1 VDSSTAKVVL
11 DKVGAKSNVQVLP
24 GTYQGLSGLQ
34 VMVSFGDGTVPAD
47 SAMEGLPLAGDPVW
61 VMTIDGHS
69 PLMLGPTRP
78 QPGNGIVAA
87 VDGNLATLTTAL
99 GDVVA
104 PYPAGLLTP
113 ADVGDTVKIMWG
125 EGPFIIAVMSEAPV
139 VIDPGA
145 GDSPGGAL
153 VVREFRSVQA
163 GSYRSGSGWWQPQV
177 WASDN
182 NKGIWGYGSQ
192 IPDTIPAS
200 AAPESIE
207 IYISAAMISGDP
219 PNFGVHGYGG
229 TTGAPD
235 PSYALL
241 TPVAV
246 APGWISLP
254 LSFANALKAGG
265 GYVGVGVNGGG
276 YSKFNSLS
284 DDPDS
289 GRIRIRY
296 R

>member
-1 VDSSTAKVVL
+1 MDSAKVL
-11 DKVGAKSNVQVLP
+11 LGKVDEKSNVQILP

-34 VMVSFGDGTVPAD
+34 VTVSFGDGTVPAD
-47 SAMEGLPLAGDPVW
+47 SAMEGLPLPGDPVW
-61 VMTIDGHS
+61 VMTIDGHR
-69 PLMLGPTRP
+69 PLMLGPTKP
-78 QPGNGIVAA
+78 QPGVGVVSS
-87 VDGNLATLTTAL
+87 VDGNLTTVATAL
-99 GDVVA
+99 GDVIA

-139 VIDPGA
+139 VEV
-145 GDSPGGAL
+145 PGGGGTGGGL
-153 VVREFRSVQA
+153 VTREFRAVEA
-163 GSYRSGSGWWQPQV
+163 GSWRSGSGWWQPQV

-182 NKGIWGYGSQ
+182 NKGIWGYASQ
-192 IPDTIPAS
+192 IPDTIPA
-200 AAPESIE
+200 AAVPESIE
-207 IYISAAMISGDP
+207 IYISAALISGDP

-229 TTGAPD
+229 TTGAPE

-241 TPVAV
+241 TTVPV
-246 APGWISLP
+246 APGWVALP

>member
-1 VDSSTAKVVL
+1 MDSTKTL
-11 DKVGAKSNVQVLP
+11 LGKIGELSNVEVLP
-24 GTYQGLSGLQ
+24 GTYQGLTGLQ

-47 SAMEGLPLAGDPVW
+47 SAMEGLPSLGDPVW

-78 QPGNGIVAA
+78 QPGNGVVLS
-87 VDGNLATLTTAL
+87 VDGNLATVVTAL
-99 GDVVA
+99 GNVTA

-125 EGPFIIAVMSEAPV
+125 EGPFIIAIMSEAPV
-139 VIDPGA
+139 VDTPGA
-145 GDSPGGAL
+145 GDSAGGGL
-153 VVREFRSVQA
+153 VVREFRAVQA
-163 GSYRSGSGWWQPQV
+163 GSWRSGSGWWQPQV

-200 AAPESIE
+200 AVPQSIE

-229 TTGAPD
+229 TSGAPE

-241 TPVAV
+241 TAVPVSAGWV
-246 APGWISLP
+246 ALP
-254 LSFANALKAGG
+254 VGFVNALKAGG